1 LHLYLKEGDELD
13 KKEIDIIRRNIL
25 TCKGEKVR
33 LSSKKG
39 RKRTVV
45 HEGIIEDAY
54 ENVFVLISNKV
65 GDSNRKIS
73 FSYTDVLTRTVDFIL
88 YKNDQK
94 LKLTF

>member
-1 LHLYLKEGDELD
+1 MHLYLKEGDELD

>member
-1 LHLYLKEGDELD
+1 MD
-13 KKEIDIIRRNIL
+13 KKEIEIIRRNIL

-54 ENVFVLISNKV
+54 ENVFILISNKV

-73 FSYTDVLTRTVDFIL
+73 FSYTDILTRTVDFIL